1 MHVLVVTN
9 LSGGEG
15 KTTVAREVGF
25 ALMQLG
31 FRVALIDADP
41 QATLT
46 KSLGLHLAGEGIA
59 EDDLPA
65 MQLARTIFFSLA
77 DRRTPLPEPLHVH
90 GIDIWPANKALA
102 RADGMLYASEDT
114 LGNLRGAVQAL
125 DYDFVL
131 IDTTPVRTALLH
143 AAVAAADGVIV
154 PVSDAKGLENLGELM
169 DVIQAARKFSYD
181 LGIRLFVP
189 NRQKAN
195 LNYHKKIQA
204 SLRELSQVYP
214 VSPVVGDRSAPLG
227 AAREAG
233 LPVVLHRP
241 GSEVAAEFRA
251 VAIALSEVLG
261 APLKTVPV

>member
-15 KTTVAREVGF
+15 KTTVVREVGF
-25 ALMQLG
+25 ALSQMG

-46 KSLGLHLAGEGIA
+46 KSLGLHLGDGQTS

-65 MQLARTIFFSLA
+65 MQLSRTIFFSLA
-77 DRRTPLPEPLHVH
+77 DNRTPLPPPLNVH
-90 GIDIWPANKALA
+90 GVDLWPANKSLA
-102 RADGMLYASEDT
+102 RADGMLYTSEDA
-114 LGNLRGAVQAL
+114 LGNLRVAVQQL

-154 PVSDAKGLENLGELM
+154 PVSDAKGLENLGEL
-169 DVIQAARKFSYD
+169 VEVLQAARKFSFG
-181 LGIRLFVP
+181 LEIRLFVP

-204 SLRELSQVYP
+204 SLKELSEVYP

-227 AAREAG
+227 LAREAG
-233 LPVVLHRP
+233 LPAVLHRP
-241 GSEVAAEFRA
+241 NSEVASEFRA
-251 VAIALSEVLG
+251 VATALLTALNLPMPEVRS
-261 APLKTVPV
+261 

>member
-15 KTTVAREVGF
+15 KTTIAREVGF
-25 ALMQLG
+25 ALRQLG

-46 KSLGLHLAGEGIA
+46 KSLGLHLASPETA
-59 EDDLPA
+59 EEDLPA
-65 MQLARTIFFSLA
+65 MQLGRTIFFSLA
-77 DRRTPLPEPLHVH
+77 DHRTPLPEPLHVQ
-90 GIDIWPANKALA
+90 GVDLWPANKSLA
-102 RADGMLYASEDT
+102 RADGMLYASEET
-114 LGNLRGAVQAL
+114 LGHLRAAVQAL

-154 PVSDAKGLENLGELM
+154 PVSDAKGLENLVELM
-169 DVIQAARKFSYD
+169 EVIQAARKFSYN

-204 SLRELSQVYP
+204 SLQELSQIYP

-251 VAIALSEVLG
+251 VAVSLLRALGVAMPEVG
-261 APLKTVPV
+261 V